1 MKARKLI
8 VAGVSAGVLAG
19 GAAGFLLTVPGGA
32 GASPSAVVRVAGT
45 DSDGDATLSPQHHGG
60 PHLGPEERAAKFEA
74 VLQGLVDSGEIT
86 TAQRDAIV
94 SALEAARP
102 NSADGG
108 HVEGAGGRHGGR
120 LGKALDTAATAIGVT
135 VDELKTAL
143 QSGQSIADVATANGV
158 DPQAVIDAL
167 VADATAD
174 LTQRFTDMVN
184 GVRPADAPTDAP
196 AGDPAN

>member
-32 GASPSAVVRVAGT
+32 GASPSAVVQVT
-45 DSDGDATLSPQHHGG
+45 DGDATLSPQHHGG
-60 PHLGPEERAAKFEA
+60 PHLGPEERAAKMDA
-74 VLQGLVDSGEIT
+74 ILQTLVDSGEIT

-102 NSADGG
+102 ASADGG
-108 HVEGAGGRHGGR
+108 QLGGAGGRRGGR
-120 LGKALDTAATAIGVT
+120 LGEALGTASTVIGVS
-135 VDELKTAL
+135 VDDLKAAL

-158 DPQAVIDAL
+158 DPQTVIDAL

-174 LTQRFTDMVN
+174 LTQRITDMVN
-184 GVRPADAPTDAP
+184 GVRPAGAPTDAP